1 MPSYSDYLYGA
12 IIQEY
17 HNLFNVEYSDK
28 MYQSLVYYT
37 DSRTALKANKY
48 SLRTLDDGF
57 SLYKNGEFFAEMHMD
72 AYSAPF
78 LNAWI
83 SGAVSGLTLF
93 PVGFDKANPKEM
105 QGKLAQYSA
114 RYVEEIQDLNVT
126 PQQADVGAIE
136 LFMSNEIVSDGDN
149 SIFKV
154 DPKSVKAIPRND
166 FEDKGKVSFDDDS
179 EDEDESDSEED
190 DEEKAPAAAKEKPE
204 PEKNKKEATPF
215 YYVISMEKKGKKLE
229 SLPKIWKKKVKEDG
243 LSWEFEDGRLY
254 VSNTKGASYG
264 LPPAPHHLCGLP
276 KLTISLNDWEGVST
290 PEERESTKGAGT
302 TAPTKTTRELTGDSE
317 WEKLTEQ
324 FMTNP
329 CMSTFKGFRDS
340 EEVFSAFELHKD
352 DAGYRMGS
360 NKKPLSQEVRKV
372 IRGEQNAITWPE
384 FTDLL
389 DKTARPNDT
398 KGIMILLFK
407 FRLYVA
413 ETRDGNVYVTT
424 Q

>member
-17 HNLFNVEYSDK
+17 HNLFNVEYSDT

-48 SLRTLDDGF
+48 SLRTFDDGF

-72 AYSAPF
+72 AFSAPF

-83 SGAVSGLTLF
+83 SESVSGLTLF
-93 PVGFDKANPKEM
+93 PVGFDKSNPREM

-114 RYVEEIQDLNVT
+114 RYLEEIQGLNIT
-126 PQQADVGAIE
+126 PQQADVGAVE
-136 LFMSNEIVSDGDN
+136 LFMSDEIVSDGDN

-154 DPKSVKAIPRND
+154 DPRSVRAIPRND
-166 FEDKGKVSFDDDS
+166 FEDKGGVSFDDDS
-179 EDEDESDSEED
+179 EDEGESDSD
-190 DEEKAPAAAKEKPE
+190 ADENTAGGELESKP
-204 PEKNKKEATPF
+204 KKEPTPF
-215 YYVISMEKKGKKLE
+215 YYVIAMERKGKKLN
-229 SLPKIWKKKVKEDG
+229 SLPKIWKRKIEEDG

-264 LPPAPHHLCGLP
+264 LPPAPHHLCGFP
-276 KLTISLNDWEGVST
+276 KLNISLNDWEGVNT
-290 PEERESTKGAGT
+290 PDERECKTEAGKKIAREST
-302 TAPTKTTRELTGDSE
+302 GDTE

-324 FMTNP
+324 FMANP
-329 CMSTFKGFRDS
+329 CMSTFQAFRDAD
-340 EEVFSAFELHKD
+340 EVFQAYETHKED
-352 DAGYRMGS
+352 PGYKMGS

-413 ETRDGNVYVTT
+413 ETRDGNVYVTS